1 MATTQSSS
9 TRYSP
14 QDNRELAIKL
24 ADACVNRSYMADLW
38 AVYFRRFEEVLA
50 AERALAAPVT
60 KWGASSRRPQL
71 MPITQRRIRSLL
83 IGFSSELI
91 AAARR
96 GFSA

>member
-24 ADACVNRSYMADLW
+24 ADACVNPSYMAELW

-50 AERALAAPVT
+50 AERAIAAPVT
-60 KWGASSRRPQL
+60 RWGASSRRPSSCQL
-71 MPITQRRIRSLL
+71 RK
-83 IGFSSELI
+83 GEF
-91 AAARR
+91 AA
-96 GFSA
+96 S

>member
-24 ADACVNRSYMADLW
+24 ADACVNPSYMAELW

-50 AERALAAPVT
+50 AERAIAAPVT
-60 KWGASSRRPQL
+60 RWGAQL
-71 MPITQRRIRSLL
+71 ATTPAHANYAKANLQPPDRFLQ
-83 IGFSSELI
+83 
-91 AAARR
+91 
-96 GFSA
+96 

>member
-24 ADACVNRSYMADLW
+24 ADACVNRSYMAELW

-60 KWGASSRRPQL
+60 RWGGSSRRPQL
-71 MPITQRRIRSLL
+71 TPITQRRIRSLL
-83 IGFSSELI
+83 TDFSSELI

>member
-24 ADACVNRSYMADLW
+24 ADACENRSYMAELW

-60 KWGASSRRPQL
+60 RWGASARRPEL
-71 MPITQRRIRSLL
+71 MTITQRRIRSILTS
-83 IGFSSELI
+83 FPSELI
-91 AAARR
+91 AAARS

>member
-24 ADACVNRSYMADLW
+24 ADACVNPSW

-60 KWGASSRRPQL
+60 RWGASSRRPQL
-71 MPITQRRIRSLL
+71 MPIMQRRIHSLL
-83 IGFSSELI
+83 TGFSSELI

>member
-24 ADACVNRSYMADLW
+24 TDACVDPSYVAELW

-50 AERALAAPVT
+50 AEGALAPPVT
-60 KWGASSRRPQL
+60 RWGRQL
-71 MPITQRRIRSLL
+71 ATTPAHANYAKANSQPPDRFLR
-83 IGFSSELI
+83 ELI

>member
-9 TRYSP
+9 TCYSP

-24 ADACVNRSYMADLW
+24 ADACVNPSYMAELW

-50 AERALAAPVT
+50 AERAIAAPVT
-60 KWGASSRRPQL
+60 RWGASSRRLQL
-71 MPITQRRIRSLL
+71 MPIPQRRIRSLL
-83 IGFSSELI
+83 TGFSSELI